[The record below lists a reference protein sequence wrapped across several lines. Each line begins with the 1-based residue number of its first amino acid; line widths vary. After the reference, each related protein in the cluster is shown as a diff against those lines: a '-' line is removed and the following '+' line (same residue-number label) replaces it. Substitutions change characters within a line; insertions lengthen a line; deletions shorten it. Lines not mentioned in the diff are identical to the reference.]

1 MNKNKNIDNFVIND
15 TALNQFGDYTVE
27 FLQSLA
33 DQGHTAGTINQYR
46 CFINVLADTM
56 RCKGISIEELD
67 ENLATELAA
76 ETGWRSGRRT
86 YATFIARR
94 FVRFLNERGAGKLPP
109 PPTAREIAR
118 AELKN
123 NYERYLRS
131 QRGLSERSI
140 FHCWRYA
147 GRFLDF
153 RFGDEV
159 GDLSQISPADI
170 TSFLQYLNGRNK
182 PFRDKTGPTHLRNFF
197 RYLFKAGK
205 ISTNLALGIP
215 KVRQQYRARL
225 PRHLSPEQVAVLLKA
240 VRSGPYGGRRNY
252 AMVLMM
258 ARLGLRAPEVI
269 AMQIDDIDW
278 RSGEIMV
285 RGKGGLHDRIPLPED
300 LGEAIADYIRHDRG
314 QVASRTLFVRGRAP
328 HHPFKDGQVLNNI
341 LRDAF
346 VRSGLTPLAP
356 YVGSHVLRH
365 SLAVNL
371 LRQGASLEEIG
382 DMLRHRS
389 RESTMIYARL
399 DIDGLRSIA
408 QPWPVVGGA
417 R

>member
-1 MNKNKNIDNFVIND
+1 MNEKKNIDNFVIND
-15 TALNQFGDYTVE
+15 TALNQLGDYAAG

-33 DQGHTAGTINQYR
+33 DQGYTAGTINQYR

-56 RCKGISIEELD
+56 HVKGIPIGELD
-67 ENLATELAA
+67 EDLAIELAA

-86 YATFIARR
+86 YAAFIARR
-94 FVRFLNERGAGKLPP
+94 FVRFLNEQGAGKLPP
-109 PPTAREIAR
+109 PPTAKEIAR
-118 AELKN
+118 ADLRRE
-123 NYERYLRS
+123 YETYLRS
-131 QRGLSERSI
+131 QRGLSERTI

-147 GRFLDF
+147 DRFLDF

-170 TSFLQYLNGRNK
+170 IAFLQYLNGRKK
-182 PFRDKTGPTHLRNFF
+182 PFRDKSGPTHLRNFF

-215 KVRQQYRARL
+215 RVRQQYRARL
-225 PRHLSPEQVAVLLKA
+225 PRHLSPEQVEVLLKA

-269 AMQIDDIDW
+269 AMQVDDIDW

-285 RGKGGLHDRIPLPED
+285 RGKGGFYDRIPLPKD
-300 LGEAIADYIRHDRG
+300 LGVAIADYIRHDRSK
-314 QVASRTLFVRGRAP
+314 VASRTLFVRGRAP

-346 VRSGLTPLAP
+346 VRSGLKPPSP

-389 RESTMIYARL
+389 RESTMIYTRL

-408 QPWPVVGGA
+408 QPWPVAGGVK
-417 R
+417 